1 MNYKHILL
9 GLITF
14 LSFSGKAQFWNISE
28 IKKLP
33 GTVNTAEAEESI
45 PVFSKDSSIL
55 YFVRT
60 YDPNAVGGA
69 SDQDIWFSKKAS
81 DGSYGDCQ
89 QLKSIN
95 NKFNNG
101 VIGLSANGAS
111 MYVLNTYEGKK
122 DLVKGLA
129 LSSQKGTEWSTPV
142 ELVIPTLDIEGDY
155 YGFHVNSTEDAI
167 IISYA
172 GPGTLG
178 LEDLFVSRKQ
188 GGVWTA
194 PIHMGSSLNTAS
206 FEISPFLNK
215 TSDTLFFSSEG
226 HGGQG
231 GADIFYSVRLDDT
244 WTNWSKPTNLGSKIN
259 SPKFDAYFS
268 YTSNQIYW
276 SSNRDGDR
284 SDIYM
289 AYVLTPPPLK
299 VSCKGIDVTA
309 FGAKDGRLEATP
321 KGGVGAITYSWS
333 NGSTDK
339 DPNGVDK
346 GEYSVTATDEMGQ
359 KATCTCQINEPL
371 PPVTEN
377 LELKHYFEYNGDK
390 LTVEEGKLLDFV
402 SKLETQVSNGRAK
415 VTINIWS
422 SASFVPTKTFGSN
435 DKLARSRANRIKDEL
450 NGYFKSKGMSD
461 KVSVKIVSAIVQ
473 GPKYEKDFEKTDK
486 YHDFQYIELKTE

>member
-9 GLITF
+9 GYIILM
-14 LSFSGKAQFWNISE
+14 SFAGKAQFWNISE

-33 GTVNTAEAEESI
+33 GTVNTIEAEESI

-60 YDPNAVGGA
+60 YDPAAVGGVN
-69 SDQDIWFSKKAS
+69 DQDIWFSKKAV

-101 VIGLSANGAS
+101 VFGLSSNGSS

-129 LSSQKGTEWSTPV
+129 VSNQKGSEWSSP
-142 ELVIPTLDIEGDY
+142 EEIVIPTLDIEGDY
-155 YGFHVNSTEDAI
+155 YGFHVNPSEDAI
-167 IISYA
+167 IISYT
-172 GPGTLG
+172 GPGSLG
-178 LEDLFVSRKQ
+178 LEDLYVSRKQ
-188 GGVWTA
+188 GGAWTA
-194 PIHMGSSLNTAS
+194 PIHMGGTLNTAS

-244 WTNWSKPTNLGSKIN
+244 WTNWSKPVNLGNKIN

-321 KGGVGAITYSWS
+321 KGGVGKITYGWS
-333 NGSTDK
+333 NRSADK
-339 DPNGVDK
+339 DQIGVDK
-346 GEYSVTATDEMGQ
+346 GEYTVTATDEMGQ
-359 KATCTCQINEPL
+359 KATCTCQISEPL
-371 PPVTEN
+371 PPVAEN
-377 LELKHYFEYNGDK
+377 IELKHYFEYNGDK
-390 LTVEEGKLLDFV
+390 FSVKEGKLLDFV
-402 SKLETQVSNGRAK
+402 SKLESQLNNGRDK
-415 VTINIWS
+415 VTIKIWS
-422 SASFVPTKTFGSN
+422 SASYVPTETFGTN
-435 DKLARSRANRIKDEL
+435 DKLARSRANRIKEEL
-450 NGYFKSKGMSD
+450 SGYFKSKGMSQ
-461 KVSVKIVSAIVQ
+461 KVTIKVVSAVVQ
-473 GPKYEKDFEKTDK
+473 GPKYDKDYKKTDK
-486 YHDFQYIELKTE
+486 YREYQYIELKTE

>member
-1 MNYKHILL
+1 MNYKQLLL
-9 GLITF
+9 GFLVF
-14 LSFSGKAQFWNISE
+14 LSFHGKAQFWNISE

-60 YDPNAVGGA
+60 YDPTAIGGA
-69 SDQDIWFSKKAS
+69 NDQDIWFSKKAA

-89 QLKSIN
+89 SLKSIN
-95 NKFNNG
+95 NKFNNA
-101 VIGLSANGAS
+101 VIGLSASGTS

-129 LSSQKGTEWSTPV
+129 VSNQKGAEWGTPTEIT
-142 ELVIPTLDIEGDY
+142 IPTLDIEGDY
-155 YGFHVNSTEDAI
+155 YGFHVNSSEDAI
-167 IISYA
+167 LISYA

-178 LEDLFVSRKQ
+178 LEDLYVSRKQ
-188 GGVWTA
+188 GGVWSA
-194 PIHMGSSLNTAS
+194 PVHMGNVLNTAA

-231 GADIFYSVRLDDT
+231 GADIFYSVRLDDS
-244 WTNWSKPTNLGSKIN
+244 WTNWSKPVNLGDKIN

-276 SSNRDGDR
+276 SSNRDGDH

-299 VSCKGIDVTA
+299 VSCKGIDVTV
-309 FGAKDGRLEATP
+309 FGGKDGRLEATP

-333 NGSTDK
+333 NGASEK
-339 DPNGVDK
+339 DPSGVAK
-346 GEYSVTATDEMGQ
+346 GEYTVTAKDEKGQ
-359 KATCTCQINEPL
+359 TATCICQVNEPQ
-371 PPVTEN
+371 PPLVQD

-390 LTVEEGKLLDFV
+390 FTVSEGKLLDFV
-402 SKLETQVSNGRAK
+402 SSIENQLNNGREK

-422 SASFVPTKTFGSN
+422 SASYVPTKTFKTN
-435 DKLARSRANRIKDEL
+435 DKLARSRANRIKEEL
-450 NGYFKSKGMSD
+450 NGYFNTKGLSSKVTV
-461 KVSVKIVSAIVQ
+461 KVVSSIVQ
-473 GPKYEKDFEKTDK
+473 GPKYENDFDNTEK